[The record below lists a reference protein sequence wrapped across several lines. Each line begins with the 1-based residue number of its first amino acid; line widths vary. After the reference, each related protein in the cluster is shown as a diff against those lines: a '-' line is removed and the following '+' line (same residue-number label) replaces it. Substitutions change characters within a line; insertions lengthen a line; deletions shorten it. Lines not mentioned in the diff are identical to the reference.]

1 MCTYYRPYM
10 PKMCDCIRPKWG
22 VLTLSIWLQC
32 TDSMGGSN
40 LRTFKALS
48 ALTYGACLSEL
59 ARKI

>member
-10 PKMCDCIRPKWG
+10 PKMCDRIRPKWG

-40 LRTFKALS
+40 LRAFKALS

-59 ARKI
+59 ARKM